1 MMRRVPENVARIS
14 VPFHCDHFFFCG
26 GACFTLYRSSRAS
39 RCSRK
44 MSKMKQKN
52 VLRCGVMLSWM
63 IMKWCFAKTR
73 FVVPNKQL
81 ISQSS
86 RIEPAR
92 PQTTSKIQQ
101 NIHMWQPCRHCCCL
115 LSSETFPS
123 AVTVC
128 LRVCFVV
135 FQFLSWVL
143 SSALRRFVSD
153 HINHTTLYRIIQ
165 HHITSHNTP
174 SHPFV
179 SHDIALHIPHHTT
192 PHLATSPSLP
202 PHVTS
207 PPNAWHRTTLSHGAS
222 QHHRHHHQH
231 TRETPANNI
240 TTRNRWTPVHTK
252 ISVWAAHWLV
262 ALVVGPAAVRTF
274 H

>member
-1 MMRRVPENVARIS
+1 M
-14 VPFHCDHFFFCG
+14 
-26 GACFTLYRSSRAS
+26 TLA
-39 RCSRK
+39 
-44 MSKMKQKN
+44 
-52 VLRCGVMLSWM
+52 
-63 IMKWCFAKTR
+63 
-73 FVVPNKQL
+73 
-81 ISQSS
+81 
-86 RIEPAR
+86 
-92 PQTTSKIQQ
+92 SKIQQ
-101 NIHMWQPCRHCCCL
+101 KNPYVAAM
-115 LSSETFPS
+115 
-123 AVTVC
+123 
-128 LRVCFVV
+128 
-135 FQFLSWVL
+135 
-143 SSALRRFVSD
+143 SALLLPSIFRNISICSNCVSASVFRGLPIFVLGSVIRPKAFCIRS
-153 HINHTTLYRIIQ
+153 HQSHNTLSHHTTA
-165 HHITSHNTP
+165 HHITSNNTP

-192 PHLATSPSLP
+192 PHLATSLSLP

-207 PPNAWHRTTLSHGAS
+207 PPNAWHRTTLSHGTS